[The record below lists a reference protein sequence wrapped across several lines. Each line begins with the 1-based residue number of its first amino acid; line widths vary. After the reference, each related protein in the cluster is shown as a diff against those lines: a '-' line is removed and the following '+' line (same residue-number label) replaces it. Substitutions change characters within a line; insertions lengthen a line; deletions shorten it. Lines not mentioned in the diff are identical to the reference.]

1 MNRRFLLL
9 CFLSLL
15 CLTVA
20 AQVTIGSSNPASKA
34 ALLELKDHAA
44 TTPTSVTDD
53 ANVTSET
60 GGLLLPRVKLIDKN
74 TLQPFIDSNDKL
86 WDEKETNKVRETHAG
101 LMVYNLTTTAGFE
114 QGIYVWDGAKWMIT
128 KTTIPA
134 ADNNWSLT
142 GNAGTTA
149 GTNFLGT
156 TDAQGL
162 AFKTNNV
169 ERIRIASTGNVG
181 IGTTAPSASLHVN
194 GDMKLATA
202 PAYSGADVIVR
213 NSDGSIGI
221 AAPEAPINK
230 VLYAQSSTYQNISG
244 TDLATV
250 NAGNPLVITW
260 AASDIQSFGGL
271 LTRNADHSFTFNEKA
286 LCEVSGYVN
295 YQPNATPPDNYTKEY
310 SDYVAAVNVIIQY
323 ATASAPNTWLT
334 LTGARHLYPGATAG
348 GPIQS
353 VLLAPAI
360 RTFQKNDKIRMVV
373 KRPSA
378 TFGLAHG
385 TMSGSPFAAI
395 NVPTGSTYCKS
406 MKVTTM

>member
-1 MNRRFLLL
+1 MIHRILFLCCL
-9 CFLSLL
+9 CALG
-15 CLTVA
+15 LTTT
-20 AQVTIGSSNPASKA
+20 AQVTIGSGNPSSRA
-34 ALLELKDHAA
+34 ALLELKDHDASA
-44 TTPTSVTDD
+44 PASVTDD
-53 ANVTSET
+53 TNVTSET

-74 TLQPFIDSNDKL
+74 TLQPFIDISDEI
-86 WDEKETNKVRETHAG
+86 WDEKETNKIREIHAG
-101 LMVYNLTTTAGFE
+101 LMVYNLSVTAEFE

-128 KTTIPA
+128 KTTI
-134 ADNNWSLT
+134 NNWSLT

-162 AFKTNNV
+162 AFKTNNT

-181 IGTTAPSASLHVN
+181 IGITVPSASLHVN

-202 PAYSGADVIVR
+202 PAYSGADVVVR
-213 NSDGSIGI
+213 NSDGSIGV

-230 VLYAQSSTYQNISG
+230 ILYAQSPTYQNISG
-244 TDLATV
+244 TDLATM
-250 NAGNPLVITW
+250 NAGNPIIVTW
-260 AASDIQSFGGL
+260 DANDIQSFGGL

-295 YQPNATPPDNYTKEY
+295 YQPNATPPNYSTNY
-310 SDYVAAVNVIIQY
+310 SEYVAAVNVIIQY

-353 VLLAPAI
+353 VLVAPAI
-360 RTFQKNDKIRMVV
+360 RTFQKNDKIRMIV

-378 TFGLAHG
+378 SFGLAHG
-385 TMSGSPFAAI
+385 TMSASPFAAI

-406 MKVTTM
+406 LKVTTM